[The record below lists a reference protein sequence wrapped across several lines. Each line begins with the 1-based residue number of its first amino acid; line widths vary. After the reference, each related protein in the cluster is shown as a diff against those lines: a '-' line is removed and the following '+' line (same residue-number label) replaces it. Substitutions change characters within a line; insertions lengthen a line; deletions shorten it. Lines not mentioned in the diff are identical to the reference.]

1 MRNSVLMN
9 TAAAVL
15 LAFTMGGCSEKTATE
30 EVAASPEAEI
40 GASLN
45 DKSDVSIDD
54 VPEAVL
60 AAARAVRPDITYTE
74 AEKETR
80 NGVTYYDVGGED
92 VNGQEVELDI
102 MQDGDGW
109 RVVEVQRDISFD
121 ETPDAV
127 KAALLAA
134 APGAEPARIIE
145 SDQTDGVIIYEFYT
159 RDIDGAESKYE
170 VKLENGEAEFL
181 EEEWAH

>member
-1 MRNSVLMN
+1 MRKSVLIN
-9 TAAAVL
+9 TAAAAM
-15 LAFTMGGCSEKTATE
+15 LAFTMGGCGENAATE
-30 EVAASPEAEI
+30 EAAAAPETEI

-45 DKSDVSIDD
+45 EKSDVSIDE

-159 RDIDGAESKYE
+159 RDADGAEAKYE

-181 EEEWAH
+181 DEEWAH